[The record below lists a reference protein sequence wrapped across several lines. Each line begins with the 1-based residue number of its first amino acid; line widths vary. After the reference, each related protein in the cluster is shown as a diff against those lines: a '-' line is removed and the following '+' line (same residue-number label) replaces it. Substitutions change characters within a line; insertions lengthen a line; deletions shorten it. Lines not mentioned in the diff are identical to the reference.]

1 MPVNGWDIIPLVVLA
16 YVWNRYMSF
25 WKQAAFEATGHNISL
40 PDNIVSNAATGA
52 VKDGL
57 VAAFLEVL
65 WMYWSLPWWWHLITA
80 FVFYIFFDKQCEK
93 LWSVVMRILK
103 WCLLIMT
110 VLLGGFWDFITTP
123 AAAPA
128 APAVAP
134 TKKSRARSPAPVPEA
149 PVPDAPVADPVADPA
164 VAPPKSARAK
174 SARAKSPRAKRPV
187 HYESPGI
194 EEGTEVIAMHVKY
207 GKKKFLA
214 MVMSIDGDSCVI
226 AWADGDTTDTL
237 KQIKDLELYA

>member
-1 MPVNGWDIIPLVVLA
+1 MPLNCYDIIPLVGLA
-16 YVWNRYMSF
+16 FAYNSYAPGF
-25 WKQAAFEATGHNISL
+25 KKAAFEATGHNISL

-65 WMYWSLPWWWHLITA
+65 WMYWSLPLWWHLITA

-103 WCLLIMT
+103 WGSLIMT
-110 VLLGGFWDFITTP
+110 VLLGGVWDFITAP
-123 AAAPA
+123 ATAPAAPA
-128 APAVAP
+128 APATPAVAP
-134 TKKSRARSPAPVPEA
+134 TKKSRARSPAPVPDA
-149 PVPDAPVADPVADPA
+149 PAAAPVADPDAPA
-164 VAPPKSARAK
+164 VAPPKN
-174 SARAKSPRAKRPV
+174 ARAKSPRAKRAV

-194 EEGTEVIAMHVKY
+194 EEGTEVLAMHVKY

-226 AWADGDTTDTL
+226 AWADGDTTDTV
-237 KQIKDLELYA
+237 KQIKDLELDA